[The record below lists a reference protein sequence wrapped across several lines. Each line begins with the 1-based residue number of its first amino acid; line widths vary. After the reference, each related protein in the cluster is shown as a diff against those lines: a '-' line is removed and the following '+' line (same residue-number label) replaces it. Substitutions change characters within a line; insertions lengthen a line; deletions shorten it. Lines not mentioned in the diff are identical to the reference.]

1 MKNNC
6 CALFRKVIF
15 FSLVIV
21 CCVFSAIKKS
31 SSVKEL
37 IEEEIKQQEVIPLIN
52 DDILQSVNAVESNKV
67 SLQVQAVEV
76 VPLVNKQIQEKK
88 TKEKLVIRGNRAQ
101 SNAVKSK
108 LLAPE
113 VSSKVIVAANNA
125 SNDIV
130 QKKSNKNTSS
140 EHSSHEFT
148 IAERTIAVANA
159 ITDDM
164 ITYKKHWSGNHT
176 PSTFV
181 MKVNNQEV
189 KNGTT
194 TDVIVKDDKLDV
206 SFNYE
211 FTVCKKAYR
220 VGGKK
225 LHYKVPQNVNKV
237 TSTFSWDVNSNLVI
251 DNAELLS
258 SYEVG

>member
-6 CALFRKVIF
+6 CAWFKKVIF

-21 CCVFSAIKKS
+21 CCVFSAIKKQ

-37 IEEEIKQQEVIPLIN
+37 IEQEIKQQEVIPLIN
-52 DDILQSVNAVESNKV
+52 DDILQSVNAAESNKA
-67 SLQVQAVEV
+67 SLQVQTVE
-76 VPLVNKQIQEKK
+76 PISLVKQIQEKE
-88 TKEKLVIRGNRAQ
+88 TKEKLVLSGNRAQ
-101 SNAVKSK
+101 SNPLKSK

-113 VSSKVIVAANNA
+113 VSNKVIAATNTNK
-125 SNDIV
+125 NDVV
-130 QKKSNKNTSS
+130 QKKSNKGTSS
-140 EHSSHEFT
+140 EHSSHEFI
-148 IAERTIAVANA
+148 IAQRTIAISNA

-164 ITYKKHWSGNHT
+164 ITYKKHWSGNHKPNFT
-176 PSTFV
+176 
-181 MKVNNQEV
+181 MKVNNQEI

-194 TDVIVKDDKLDV
+194 ADVIVTDDKLDV

-211 FTVCKKAYR
+211 FTVCKKTYR
-220 VGGKK
+220 AGGKK

-237 TSTFSWDVNSNLVI
+237 TSTFSWDVNSNVVI